1 MSELV
6 GKQLDEYRI
15 DRLLGQGGMAYV
27 YLATDVRL
35 KRKAAIKVIKTP
47 LSADP
52 EYVKRFEREAQAV
65 ARLEHPHI
73 IRLYRYGK
81 SKGLLYMA
89 MQYVEGPDLKSL
101 LATYRQNQDFI
112 DLKDATQIL
121 RDVCTALDYAHGQGV
136 IHRDVKPSNIIVDNQ
151 GRAYLMDFG
160 LARMSGVSTAGKIFG
175 SAHYMAPEHAISS
188 AATTPLSDFYAVGV
202 ILYEM
207 LTGQRPFEAA
217 NLSDVALKQMGEQ
230 PRPPRA
236 LRPSISRELEAVVL
250 KTLSKTPEE
259 RYPNGTTLV
268 EALAR
273 AQKGP
278 GKAVV
283 SDVPTLVSRASIAE
297 RIREAAVP
305 ALPPV
310 PAAAVAPESILA
322 VPSPLTKNITPGRR
336 QRARK
341 RLALLLIVLLL
352 ALLAGLAVVLNSKG
366 GEKSGNTPTTNTQ
379 QDADGDGVLDDADGC
394 PDVAGLPIADG
405 CVPDGVVKSRQNANL
420 RSGPG
425 EGYKILGVLH
435 PGEAVEVQGRNP
447 TGDWLRIRAYSSGV
461 EAWVFYNLIETSI
474 PLGSLPVVEVTPGA

>member
-1 MSELV
+1 MSGLV

-15 DRLLGQGGMAYV
+15 DRLLGQGGMAHV

-35 KRKAAIKVIKTP
+35 KRKTAIKVIKTP
-47 LSADP
+47 LSVDP
-52 EYVKRFEREAQAV
+52 EYVKRFEREAQAI

-73 IRLYRYGK
+73 IRLYRYGR

-101 LATYRQNQDFI
+101 LETYHQNQDYI

-151 GRAYLMDFG
+151 GRAYLTDFG
-160 LARMSGVSTAGKIFG
+160 LARLSGVSTAGKIFG
-175 SAHYMAPEHAISS
+175 SVHYMAPEHAISS
-188 AATTPLSDFYAVGV
+188 AATTPLSDLYAVGV

-207 LTGQRPFEAA
+207 LTGQRPFEADH
-217 NLSDVALKQMGEQ
+217 LTDVALKQMGEQ
-230 PRPPRA
+230 PCPPRT
-236 LRPSISRELEAVVL
+236 LRPTLSRALDAMVL
-250 KTLSKTPEE
+250 KALSKTPEE
-259 RYPNGTTLV
+259 RYPSGAALV
-268 EALAR
+268 EALVR
-273 AQKGP
+273 AQKNT
-278 GKAVV
+278 GKAPV

-305 ALPPV
+305 PLPPV
-310 PAAAVAPESILA
+310 PAAAMAAESVLA
-322 VPSPLTKNITPGRR
+322 VPSPVTTDQPSGQRR
-336 QRARK
+336 PK
-341 RLALLLIVLLL
+341 RLALLLIVLVL
-352 ALLAGLAVVLNSKG
+352 ALLAGLAVILNSKSG
-366 GEKSGNTPTTNTQ
+366 GNTPTANAP
-379 QDADGDGVLDDADGC
+379 QDADGDGVRDEADGC

-405 CVPDGVVKSRQNANL
+405 CIPDGVVKSRQNANL

-435 PGEAVEVQGRNP
+435 PGEAVAVQGRTP
-447 TGDWLRIRAYSSGV
+447 TGDWLRIRSYSSGI

-474 PLGSLPVVEVTPGA
+474 PLESLPVVEITPDS